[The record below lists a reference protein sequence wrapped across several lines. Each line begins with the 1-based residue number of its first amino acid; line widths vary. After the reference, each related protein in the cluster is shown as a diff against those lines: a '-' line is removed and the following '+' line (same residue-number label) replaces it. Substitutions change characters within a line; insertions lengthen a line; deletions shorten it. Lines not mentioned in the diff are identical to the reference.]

1 MYETKLNTV
10 LIKTETMTE
19 IATVTNN
26 IQSTRGILIYF
37 DATYMSLKVHQYVNK
52 IFLVGYLR
60 LPIRFGDPE
69 ENVIVAWK

>member
-1 MYETKLNTV
+1 MFEPKLNKL

-26 IQSTRGILIYF
+26 IQHERILIYF
-37 DATYMSLKVHQYVNK
+37 DDTCMSRKVHQYVNK

-69 ENVIVAWK
+69 ENVIVA